1 MSVKFMKPVLNVV
14 LVDVNSAVVRAWASA
29 FADTPEVSI
38 VKGSILTQAV
48 DAWVTPTNSR
58 GRMDGGVDAVIK
70 RALGAGIERK
80 VQAAISHEYNG
91 LMPVGAA
98 TCVPTGTDFPR
109 YLISPTMVQ
118 SAEDVSD
125 TMNVALA
132 CAAAFQAIH
141 HQNVLEP
148 DSITS
153 VALPGLGAATGRVP
167 PRVCANL
174 MWTGYTLFND
184 HNFGSFESMRETLE
198 EELGGL
204 GPKLETE
211 RVRVQPPAPVSD
223 EHDDHG
229 GCCH

>member
-1 MSVKFMKPVLNVV
+1 
-14 LVDVNSAVVRAWASA
+14 
-29 FADTPEVSI
+29 VSI
-38 VKGSILTQAV
+38 VQGSILTQAV
-48 DAWVTPTNSR
+48 DAWVTPTNAR

-70 RALGAGIERK
+70 RYLGAGIERK
-80 VQAAISHEYNG
+80 VQAAIAHEYNG

-98 TCVPTGTDFPR
+98 SCVPTGADFPR
-109 YLISPTMVQ
+109 YLISAPTMVE
-118 SAEDVSD
+118 SAEDVSA

-141 HQNVLEP
+141 FQNAREP

-153 VALPGLGAATGRVP
+153 VALVGLGAATGRVP

-174 MWTGYTLFND
+174 MWTGYTLFNEHD
-184 HNFGSFESMRETLE
+184 FGTFDALRHTLE

-204 GPKLETE
+204 GSKLDTE
-211 RVRVQPPAPVSD
+211 RVRVQLPAFTSD
-223 EHDDHG
+223 EDHDTHG